1 MKLKKHHLSVLI
13 VAILFGVAGVFAY
26 RELQEPQKPAANGVS
41 PAGIDVASV
50 LATSL
55 PDLEGRSQALAQWQ
69 GKVMVINFWAPWC
82 PPCREE
88 IPGFL
93 KLQEKYGDKG
103 LVFVGIALDELDRVQ
118 SYVDEIGIHYPILIG
133 GPEAGQLSSA
143 AGNRL
148 GGLPYTLVLDRE
160 GKPVAHYT
168 GAVAEHTLEELVKP
182 LL

>member
-1 MKLKKHHLSVLI
+1 MKLKRHHLSVII
-13 VAILFGVAGVFAY
+13 VAALFGVAGAFVY
-26 RELQEPQKPAANGVS
+26 KKLSDTTPAADT
-41 PAGIDVASV
+41 AGPSGAIDVAAV
-50 LATSL
+50 LAASL
-55 PDLEGRSQALAQWQ
+55 PDLDGKPQPLNQWL

-88 IPGFL
+88 IPGFI

-103 LVFVGIALDELDRVQ
+103 LVFIGVALDEQGRVQ

-133 GPEAGQLSSA
+133 GPEAGQLSTS

-160 GKPVAHYT
+160 GKPVANYT
-168 GAVAEHTLEELVKP
+168 GAVAEQKLETLIAP